1 MADNRR
7 PPFSLTQSSSIALGI
22 KRGFVASNTTITT
35 TNNGGI
41 LSQNSRE
48 VVTKKPRGRPKGS
61 KNKPKPP
68 VFIKESTET
77 LLESILIEIP
87 SGRDIVEPL
96 IKLALS
102 RQARIIVLSGSGLIS
117 EVNFLHPVTRTSGI
131 PIEGVFPM
139 TSFFGTFSSANTDR
153 FPSQFI
159 GTSSLNSHFSIFLS
173 GNQGKVFGGVVG
185 GRVIAAGTVLISAA
199 LVKNPTFDRLG
210 INVDRNQH

>member
-117 EVNFLHPVTRTSGI
+117 EVNFLHPVTRTSG
-131 PIEGVFPM
+131 
-139 TSFFGTFSSANTDR
+139 
-153 FPSQFI
+153 
-159 GTSSLNSHFSIFLS
+159 
-173 GNQGKVFGGVVG
+173 NQGKVFGGVVG

-210 INVDRNQH
+210 INADRNQH